1 VENIMNQAFS
11 VDKVSATFLSTTDD
25 VLMNAARY
33 QARVLESRVG
43 SALEGTPM
51 QQNLINFSL
60 ILAHV
65 TQTTGLPF
73 YVPDP
78 LAHPETIGQVW
89 DTYIAG
95 DATVWAQMLRAINA
109 PLMTADQ
116 IHDKLLQATEE
127 MHALS
132 AHSASPFKRKVTGK
146 R

>member
-1 VENIMNQAFS
+1 MNQAFS
-11 VDKVSATFLSTTDD
+11 LDKINATFLGTTDE

-43 SALEGTPM
+43 SALEGTPTM
-51 QQNLINFSL
+51 QNLINFSL

-65 TQTTGLPF
+65 METKGFPF
-73 YVPDP
+73 YIPDP

-89 DTYIAG
+89 DTYVAG
-95 DATVWAQMLRAINA
+95 DAAVWEKMVRAINA
-109 PLMTADQ
+109 PPMTADQ
-116 IHDKLLQATEE
+116 IQDKLPQATEE

-132 AHSASPFKRKVTGK
+132 VHSASPFKRKETGK

>member
-1 VENIMNQAFS
+1 MHQAFS
-11 VDKVSATFLSTTDD
+11 LNKINVTFLSTTDE

-33 QARVLESRVG
+33 QARVLESRPG
-43 SALEGTPM
+43 SAVEGTSAM
-51 QQNLINFSL
+51 QNLINFSL

-89 DTYIAG
+89 DTYVAG
-95 DATVWAQMLRAINA
+95 DAAVWEKIVQAINA
-109 PLMTADQ
+109 PPMTVGQ
-116 IHDKLLQATEE
+116 IHDKLPQATEE
-127 MHALS
+127 MHAS
-132 AHSASPFKRKVTGK
+132 STHNASPFKRKVTGK

>member
-1 VENIMNQAFS
+1 MTQAFS
-11 VDKVSATFLSTTDD
+11 LDKVSATFLGTTDE

-33 QARVLESRVG
+33 QARVLESRIG
-43 SALEGTPM
+43 SALEGTPT
-51 QQNLINFSL
+51 QENLINFSL

-65 TQTTGLPF
+65 TQTKGLPF

-78 LAHPETIGQVW
+78 LAHPETVGQVW

-95 DATVWAQMLRAINA
+95 DTTVWEQMLRTINA
-109 PLMTADQ
+109 PPLTADQ
-116 IHDKLLQATEE
+116 IHDKLPQATEE

-132 AHSASPFKRKVTGK
+132 VHSASPFKPKVTGK

>member
-1 VENIMNQAFS
+1 MHQAFS
-11 VDKVSATFLSTTDD
+11 LNKISVTFLSTTDE

-33 QARVLESRVG
+33 QARVLESRAG
-43 SALEGTPM
+43 SAVEGTPTM
-51 QQNLINFSL
+51 HNLINFSL

-89 DTYIAG
+89 DTYVAG
-95 DATVWAQMLRAINA
+95 DAAVWEKIVQAINA
-109 PLMTADQ
+109 PPMTVGQ
-116 IHDKLLQATEE
+116 IQDKLPQATEE
-127 MHALS
+127 MHTSS
-132 AHSASPFKRKVTGK
+132 AHNASPFKRKVTGK